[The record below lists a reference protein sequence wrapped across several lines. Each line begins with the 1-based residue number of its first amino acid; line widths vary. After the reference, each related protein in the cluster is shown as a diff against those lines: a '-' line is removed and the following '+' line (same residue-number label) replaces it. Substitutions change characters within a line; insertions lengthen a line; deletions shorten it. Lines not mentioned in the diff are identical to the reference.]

1 MVKRAPE
8 KAKKGNAKRAPEKNT
23 SKAGRRKQ
31 NVAIANKWYKYQ
43 NEWKRAADTL
53 AKQRLEAKDLGT
65 FFLEPEAKVL
75 LVVRIRGI
83 NRLSPKVRKVLRL
96 LRLRQLHNAVLI
108 KVNKATIG
116 MLKLVE
122 PYVAYGYP
130 SVATIKR
137 LICKRGYLK
146 IDRQRIP
153 LVNNEQVQEQ
163 LGHLDIKSVGC
174 IINELYTCGD
184 NFTAVASS
192 LWPFKLASPRGGYS
206 GKKRIHFVDGG
217 SFGNQEKY
225 INAFVAKML

>member
-53 AKQRLEAKDLGT
+53 AKQRAEAKDLGT
-65 FFLEPEAKVL
+65 FFLEPEEKVL

-83 NRLSPKVRKVLRL
+83 NRMSPKVKKVLRL

-108 KVNKATIG
+108 KVNRATIG

-130 SVATIKR
+130 SVATIKK
-137 LICKRGYLK
+137 LVCKRGYLK
-146 IDRQRIP
+146 VNRQRIP
-153 LVNNEQVQEQ
+153 LVSNDQVSE
-163 LGHLDIKSVGC
+163 LMGEFGIESVGC
-174 IINELYTCGD
+174 MINELFTCGP
-184 NFTAVASS
+184 NFTNVASKM
-192 LWPFKLASPRGGYS
+192 WPFKLSSPKGGYP

-217 SFGNQEKY
+217 TYGNHEKF
-225 INAFVAKML
+225 INQMVGNML